1 MTIVKIKIGEDQY
14 EFEFPEGVT
23 IEQITEQLKIIG
35 GRPKRD

>member
-1 MTIVKIKIGEDQY
+1 MTIVKIKIGDSEY
-14 EFEFPEGVT
+14 IFEFPDGVT